1 MDIGNKLMHQY
12 LDAIEAA
19 YSKGITPEHLSKLIN
34 KFSNKIPKSI
44 EDKIVIGAIAYI
56 GHDSSFKST
65 RNSIKKF
72 IKSKDFRMMIP
83 KAMQVKKKFFTGE
96 KFPYS
101 TAKAL
106 TKDLT
111 APEHRRYKFVE
122 AILAKKFKESKNSKS
137 KSGIMAHLKR

>member
-1 MDIGNKLMHQY
+1 MHQY

-19 YSKGITPEHLSKLIN
+19 YSKGITPEHLKKLIN

-56 GHDSSFKST
+56 GHDSSFKSP

-83 KAMQVKKKFFTGE
+83 KAMQVKKKIF
-96 KFPYS
+96 YW
-101 TAKAL
+101 
-106 TKDLT
+106 
-111 APEHRRYKFVE
+111 
-122 AILAKKFKESKNSKS
+122 
-137 KSGIMAHLKR
+137 